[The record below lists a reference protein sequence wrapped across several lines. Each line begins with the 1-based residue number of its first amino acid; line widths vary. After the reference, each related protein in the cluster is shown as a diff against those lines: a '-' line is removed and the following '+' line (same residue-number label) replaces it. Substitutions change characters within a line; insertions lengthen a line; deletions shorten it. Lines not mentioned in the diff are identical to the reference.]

1 MAKYKSLFKVRG
13 SIDDVSFYKTED
25 GYSIRS
31 KSSLDKDRLKTD
43 PAFERTR
50 ENNNEFGNSATSG
63 KILRKACTDL
73 VSNAKDKKLASR
85 LTQVMSQVKN
95 TDLTSV
101 RGQRKVSVGILT
113 PERRRPFKGFNFNRR
128 SNLSEVLI
136 NDFTLDPI
144 TGEVVINN
152 FIPNQKLRIPEGAAH
167 VEFSAGFLNLDFTT
181 EVKDFQL
188 SNIENLPINGIASTI
203 TLTPAAPAAGTGQ
216 EFYLLKVAFFQEIN
230 SLQYPL
236 KNGVYNALQI
246 IEVL

>member
-25 GYSIRS
+25 GYGMRS
-31 KSSLDKDRLKTD
+31 KSSLDKDRIKSD

-50 ENNNEFGNSATSG
+50 ENNKEFGNSATSG
-63 KILRKACTDL
+63 KTLRRACTDL
-73 VSNAKDKKLASR
+73 MSNAKDKKLVSR

-95 TDLTSV
+95 EDLTSV

-113 PERRRPFKGFNFNRR
+113 PQGRLPLKGFNFNRK
-128 SNLSEVLI
+128 SILSEVLLS
-136 NDFTLDPI
+136 DYTLDTI
-144 TGEVVINN
+144 TGEIVISN
-152 FIPNQKLRIPEGAAH
+152 FIPNQKLRVPEGATH
-167 VEFSAGFLNLDFTT
+167 VEFSTGFLNLDFTT

-188 SNIENLPINGIASTI
+188 SNIENLPINGIASTV
-203 TLTPAAPAAGTGQ
+203 TLTPAAPAAGAGQ
-216 EFYLLKVAFFQEIN
+216 SFYLLKAVFFQEIN
-230 SLQYPL
+230 GLQYPL